1 MVVTNAHRT
10 TAIVIRH
17 DGRHV
22 TLVPMRGGRLAAC
35 RLDREKFDTDWREM
49 DYDLARALDFF
60 LGHAQAQ
67 GATQEAMKGLRRL
80 EERDRRVVENLF

>member
-22 TLVPMRGGRLAAC
+22 SLVPMKGGRLSAR
-35 RLDREKFDTDWREM
+35 RLERNRFEAEWREM
-49 DYDLARALDFF
+49 DYDLGRALDFF
-60 LGHAQAQ
+60 LQHADAQ
-67 GATQEAMKGLRRL
+67 GATREAFEGLRRL
-80 EERDRRVVENLF
+80 AERERRVVAGLF